1 MIHPEYQGEGLGSKI
16 IKEYI
21 DLAKKFNKKIKI
33 KVYKENP
40 AKRLYER
47 LGFKIYN
54 EDDTHL
60 YLSIDFNE

>member
-1 MIHPEYQGEGLGSKI
+1 M
-16 IKEYI
+16 KEYI
-21 DLAKKFNKKIKI
+21 DLAKKSNKKIKI

-60 YLSIDFNE
+60 YLSIDFDE